1 MIADT
6 CGSKEGAK
14 VGNTAGAVEKPKDMI
29 GGWIYHGVGD
39 EACSYELRHKK
50 KQGDVHG

>member
-1 MIADT
+1 MIADS

-14 VGNTAGAVEKPKDMI
+14 VGNTVGVVV
-29 GGWIYHGVGD
+29 GGWTYHARVGV
-39 EACSYELRHKK
+39 EACNNELRHKE